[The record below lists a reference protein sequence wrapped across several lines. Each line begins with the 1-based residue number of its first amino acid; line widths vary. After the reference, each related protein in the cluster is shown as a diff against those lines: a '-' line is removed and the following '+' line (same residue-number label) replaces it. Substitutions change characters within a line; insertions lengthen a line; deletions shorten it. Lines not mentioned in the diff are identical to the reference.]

1 MWYAV
6 QTPTGREA
14 EMAEKLNRVYSGES
28 DKPCFVLSK
37 ERSWPMFPGYIFV
50 DMDDAGE
57 LEQKIGILAGSAKLP
72 LDEKAVPLEKAEEDF
87 LKRLLREDPQHT
99 VRRFLVQVN
108 EAGELVSAEGI
119 LGESLGQIV
128 RKRIRKRVV
137 TLEIPMLG
145 AARRVELAIRV
156 KGDENREQVAGI

>member
-6 QTPTGREA
+6 QTPAGREA

-37 ERSWPMFPGYIFV
+37 ERSWRMGGIYHIGVEPMFPGYIFV
-50 DMDDAGE
+50 DTDDAGE

-99 VRRFLVQVN
+99 VRRFL
-108 EAGELVSAEGI
+108 
-119 LGESLGQIV
+119 GQIV

>member
-6 QTPTGREA
+6 QTPAGREA

-37 ERSWPMFPGYIFV
+37 ERSWRMGGIYHIGVEPMFPGYIFV
-50 DMDDAGE
+50 DTDDAGE

-108 EAGELVSAEGI
+108 EAGELGH
-119 LGESLGQIV
+119 
-128 RKRIRKRVV
+128 
-137 TLEIPMLG
+137 
-145 AARRVELAIRV
+145 
-156 KGDENREQVAGI
+156 ENRTEICNHLEN

>member
-37 ERSWPMFPGYIFV
+37 ERSWRMGGIYHIGVEPMFPGYIFV
-50 DMDDAGE
+50 DTDDAGE
-57 LEQKIGILAGSAKLP
+57 LEQKIGILAGSVKLP

-108 EAGELVSAEGI
+108 EAKDEIGGMAMEIASKVVEREIKEADHKDLIDEFIKNVGEAS
-119 LGESLGQIV
+119 
-128 RKRIRKRVV
+128 
-137 TLEIPMLG
+137 
-145 AARRVELAIRV
+145 
-156 KGDENREQVAGI
+156 

>member
-37 ERSWPMFPGYIFV
+37 ERSWRMGGIYHIGVEPMFPGYIFV
-50 DMDDAGE
+50 DTDDAGE

-87 LKRLLREDPQHT
+87 LKRLLREDPQHSRT
-99 VRRFLVQVN
+99 
-108 EAGELVSAEGI
+108 G
-119 LGESLGQIV
+119 
-128 RKRIRKRVV
+128 KRGGRARVGGRH
-137 TLEIPMLG
+137 IG
-145 AARRVELAIRV
+145 R
-156 KGDENREQVAGI
+156 VAGTDCAETNPKTGCDAGDTDAGSSTAGRTGDPCKRR

>member
-1 MWYAV
+1 
-6 QTPTGREA
+6 
-14 EMAEKLNRVYSGES
+14 
-28 DKPCFVLSK
+28 
-37 ERSWPMFPGYIFV
+37 MFPGYIFV
-50 DMDDAGE
+50 DTDDAGE

-108 EAGELVSAEGI
+108 EAGEIVSAEGI

-128 RKRIRKRVV
+128 RKRIRKRIV
-137 TLEIPMLG
+137 TLEMPMLG